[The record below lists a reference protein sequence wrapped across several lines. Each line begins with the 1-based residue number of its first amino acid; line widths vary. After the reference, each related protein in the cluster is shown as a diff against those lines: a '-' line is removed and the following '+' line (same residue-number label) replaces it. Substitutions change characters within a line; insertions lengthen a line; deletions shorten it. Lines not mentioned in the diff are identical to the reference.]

1 MSKEKIEARL
11 QLTSPLFIAS
21 AEKKYADNLKGKPV
35 TKFTKSGQATGV
47 MKMGIHVDPER
58 RKDTGKGGEGD
69 NYNDYALM
77 FPIIPSN
84 SIRGRLRRKA
94 AMRILDALE
103 ATDQRVG
110 LETIHVLTCG
120 ASSGRP
126 NGTLSL
132 DDRDRQRNNA
142 YFAAFGGGPKMMRSG
157 FQVATGFPITSD
169 TVASSVVPESMEEH
183 AINAPAWSLT
193 TGLNF
198 RRVDDVLDMQP
209 TVRPEVIRD
218 YPQAAQ
224 EWLSLLQKNK
234 DELQKA
240 RAQKD
245 SGATVTATDT
255 QNSEDSG
262 EVKKVGLK
270 DFHMM
275 EVVIPGISFYF
286 DIRFLP
292 GLPDAAAGL
301 LVSALADV
309 LAEPIGGKS
318 SGGFGRF
325 VPVVTV
331 GGEPMLDGDGEP
343 NYENPVIASWL
354 EQYDEWLSNVSAE
367 ELESFAR
374 GE

>member
-1 MSKEKIEARL
+1 MSKETIEARL

-35 TKFTKSGQATGV
+35 TRFTRSGQATGV
-47 MKMGIHVDPER
+47 MKMGIHVAPEHR
-58 RKDTGKGGEGD
+58 NGTAKEGEGEGD
-69 NYNDYALM
+69 SYNNYALM

-157 FQVATGFPITSD
+157 FQVATGWPVTFE
-169 TVASSVVPESMEEH
+169 TVASSVVPESMREH
-183 AINAPAWSLT
+183 AVNAPAWSLT

-218 YPQAAQ
+218 YPQATQ

-245 SGATVTATDT
+245 SGETNTAT

-275 EVVIPGISFYF
+275 EVVIPGISFFF

-301 LVSALADV
+301 LVRALADV

-325 VPVVTV
+325 VPDVTV
-331 GGEPMLDGDGEP
+331 GGETMLDREGEP
-343 NYENPVIASWL
+343 NYENSVIVSWL